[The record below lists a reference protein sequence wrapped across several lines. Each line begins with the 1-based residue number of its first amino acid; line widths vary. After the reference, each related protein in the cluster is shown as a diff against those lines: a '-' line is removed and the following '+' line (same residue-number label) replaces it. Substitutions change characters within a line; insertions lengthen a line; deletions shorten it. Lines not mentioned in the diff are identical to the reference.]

1 MPKKYDPI
9 YTALGQVQR
18 AQRRAAKK
26 LETLPLTEK
35 RINKALRKFE
45 PPQEDRRK

>member
-26 LETLPLTEK
+26 LSLAPLTEK
-35 RINKALRKFE
+35 RIDKALRKFE
-45 PPQEDRRK
+45 PEEGGKR